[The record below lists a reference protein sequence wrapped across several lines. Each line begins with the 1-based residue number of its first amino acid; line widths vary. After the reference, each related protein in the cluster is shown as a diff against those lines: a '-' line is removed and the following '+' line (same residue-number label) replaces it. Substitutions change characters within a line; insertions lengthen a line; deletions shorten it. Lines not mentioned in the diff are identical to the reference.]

1 MSKYIKTIPLSSIE
15 RIAIVTNRGPVS
27 KWLTLEQAMRAQA
40 VEPDI
45 GINGGYYNGDGTP
58 AAHLKADGAVLAA
71 EDWSDWGYG
80 WNEGS
85 DIQMLLVPKGGATDC
100 RNHITCKPLLT
111 PWDGID
117 APLVVGQA
125 LQGERGWQA
134 VGLDGRHLVIRS
146 SSDGADGITLRQLR
160 DELYRMGCET
170 ALALDG
176 GQSVMYR
183 TRGGGVYLYNP
194 RRPKVQNYI
203 FIWLKP
209 QKEEDKPVDG
219 ITTKYMSKN
228 DCYTGGRTIK
238 PKGIMVHSTAA
249 PGVMAE
255 ALRSQWDKP
264 GVDKA
269 VHAMVDDKG
278 VLQTLPWDRR
288 GWHAG
293 TGTSGRSANDTHI
306 AFEVC
311 EPQECRLL
319 PIEWAPLKR
328 GSTGWAVQRLQMELK
343 ARGYDPKG
351 VDGSFGPG
359 CEAALKACQRA
370 LGLTADGSCGPATLA
385 ALAKRT
391 GSYLAY
397 TPTETE
403 TYFRAVW
410 GHAVALCAKLCKEYG
425 LDPLKDI
432 LCHSEGYKAGIAS
445 NHADVMHWW
454 PQHGESMDSFRA
466 AVQAAVAGNPATD
479 YRAKVQERFGLDS
492 TTVDYL
498 AAYTYGADLL
508 RKLATAK

>member
-15 RIAIVTNRGPVS
+15 RIAIVQGGGRLISQVKRDTGCDY
-27 KWLTLEQAMRAQA
+27 AMNA
-40 VEPDI
+40 
-45 GINGGYYNGDGTP
+45 GFYGGNGKPTH
-58 AAHLKADGAVLAA
+58 HLKADGKVLARA
-71 EDWSDWGYG
+71 PWGCWGFAWNNGADIRMEALPADTRLNYIAGVELLSPMVSDT
-80 WNEGS
+80 GS
-85 DIQMLLVPKGGATDC
+85 IPYDPKGELGGTRGRTAIAHTGDKLLLYCSGDGTRDAATLEEVQEELRRLGAETA
-100 RNHITCKPLLT
+100 IYV
-111 PWDGID
+111 DGGGSSQCD
-117 APLVVGQA
+117 FGG
-125 LQGERGWQA
+125 GET
-134 VGLDGRHLVIRS
+134 IRS
-146 SSDGADGITLRQLR
+146 SRK
-160 DELYRMGCET
+160 
-170 ALALDG
+170 
-176 GQSVMYR
+176 
-183 TRGGGVYLYNP
+183 VYSYLC
-194 RRPKVQNYI
+194 V
-203 FIWLKP
+203 WLKP

-219 ITTKYMSKN
+219 IIAKYMSKN

-249 PGVMAE
+249 PGVMVE

-479 YRAKVQERFGLDS
+479 YRAKVQERFGLDPA
-492 TTVDYL
+492 TVDYL